1 MGIYSMLTQ
10 LGPVAGPFLGELNYL
25 RFVTLLISFIGGL
38 ISQTLGWRYFFFWYL
53 FSLLRYS
60 LGGFF
65 GYWQSCPLYYG
76 LL

>member
-38 ISQTLGWRYFFFWYL
+38 ISQTLGWRYFFFL
-53 FSLLRYS
+53 VFI
-60 LGGFF
+60 
-65 GYWQSCPLYYG
+65 
-76 LL
+76 